1 VQLAFLDGES
11 PRSPEQSLME
21 GLTGS
26 RLLVNELEDA
36 GALGRVRLAVYFN
49 QVADADLTVT
59 RDLYSYRPYRDAF
72 FDAAARI
79 GYGDAFPRQAA
90 QGEPVGGHRAFLALG
105 VRRAVAIVDDRFG
118 GDEPPGTHWHT
129 ERDDLPQCSAAS
141 LGAVGAVTE
150 VALRSMAE
158 RWQKT
163 DRYRSPAPAE
173 ASEAPAQPETPPEP
187 AGPETSGEES
197 APPE

>member
-1 VQLAFLDGES
+1 
-11 PRSPEQSLME
+11 ME
-21 GLTGS
+21 A
-26 RLLVNELEDA
+26 A
-36 GALGRVRLAVYFN
+36 GTLGRVRLAVYFN

-79 GYGDAFPRQAA
+79 GYGDAFPRQSA
-90 QGEPVGGHRAFLALG
+90 QGEPVGGHRAFLAMG

-118 GDEPPGTHWHT
+118 GDEPPGTHWRT
-129 ERDDLPQCSAAS
+129 ERDDLAQCSAAS
-141 LGAVGAVTE
+141 LGAVGAVSE

-163 DRYRSPAPAE
+163 DRYRSPPAPT
-173 ASEAPAQPETPPEP
+173 SEPPAEP
-187 AGPETSGEES
+187 AGPPDAPS
-197 APPE
+197 APAPPG